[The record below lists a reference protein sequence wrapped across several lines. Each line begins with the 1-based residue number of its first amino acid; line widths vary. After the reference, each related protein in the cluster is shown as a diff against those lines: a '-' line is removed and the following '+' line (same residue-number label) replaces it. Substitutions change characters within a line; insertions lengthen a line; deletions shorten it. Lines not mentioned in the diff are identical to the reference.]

1 MRWRSRPGSVIVM
14 SGGGKVGAIVD
25 EQGVGDIGTAVALRR
40 YPVKSML
47 GEDLREAELDAAGV
61 AGDRAMALIDRG
73 TGRVATAKH
82 PRLWRALLTCNATRT
97 GAGVRITVPG
107 GRTVDADDED
117 VDRALSAFLGRE
129 VRLASVRPEGAE
141 VERPA
146 PEDVLDHGVEAEVP
160 FETLEIGQG
169 TSGGTFVDY
178 APVHLISTATLDHIG
193 VEALRYRPNLVVD
206 TPGGRPFAENGW
218 VGREITV
225 GAVRLRGTLP
235 TPRCSVPTLEHGDL
249 PRSPQA
255 VRRVLADNRVDVP
268 GFGVLPCA
276 GVYAEVLVGGTIRL
290 GDPVAL
296 R

>member
-1 MRWRSRPGSVIVM
+1 
-14 SGGGKVGAIVD
+14 VGAIVD
-25 EQGVGDIGTAVALRR
+25 EHGSGTAVALRR

-47 GEDLREAELDAAGV
+47 GEDVAEVELDAAGV
-61 AGDRAMALIDRG
+61 AGDRALALIDRG

-82 PRLWRALLTCNATRT
+82 PRLWRALLKCTATLS
-97 GAGVRITVPG
+97 GAGVRITVPD
-107 GRTVDADDED
+107 GRTVDADDEG
-117 VDRALSAFLGRE
+117 VDEALSAFLGRA
-129 VRLASVRPEGAE
+129 VRLAAVRPDGAE
-141 VERPA
+141 VERPD
-146 PEDVLDHGVEAEVP
+146 PEDVLEHGVEAEVS
-160 FETLEIGQG
+160 FATLEIGQG

-206 TPGGRPFAENGW
+206 IPGGQPFAENGW
-218 VGREITV
+218 VGREIAV
-225 GAVRLRGTLP
+225 GGVRLRGTLP

-255 VRRVLADNRVDVP
+255 VRRVLEENRVDVP

-276 GVYAEVLVGGTIRL
+276 GVYAEVLVGGTIGR
-290 GDPVAL
+290 GDPVEL

>member
-1 MRWRSRPGSVIVM
+1 VDDQRGS
-14 SGGGKVGAIVD
+14 G
-25 EQGVGDIGTAVALRR
+25 IGTAVALRR

-61 AGDRAMALIDRG
+61 AGDRAMALIDTA

-82 PRLWRALLTCNATRT
+82 PRLWRALLTFGATLDGT
-97 GAGVRITVPG
+97 GGTGGTGVRIRLPG
-107 GRTVDADDED
+107 GDSIPADDVD
-117 VDRALSAFLGRE
+117 VDRVLSALLGRQ
-129 VRLASVRPEGAE
+129 VRLASVRPDGAE

-146 PEDVLDHGVEAEVP
+146 PEDVLDQGVEAEVP
-160 FETLEIGQG
+160 FATLQIAQG

-225 GAVRLRGTLP
+225 GGVRLRGTLP

-276 GVYAEVLVGGTIRL
+276 GVYAEVLVGGTVRL
-290 GDPVAL
+290 GDEVTL

>member
-1 MRWRSRPGSVIVM
+1 
-14 SGGGKVGAIVD
+14 
-25 EQGVGDIGTAVALRR
+25 VGDIGTAVALRR

-47 GEDLREAELDAAGV
+47 GEDLAEAELEAAGV
-61 AGDRAMALIDRG
+61 LGDRVLALVDQD

-82 PRLWRALLTCNATRT
+82 PRLWRTLLKCSATRA
-97 GAGVRITVPG
+97 GAGVRIRVPD
-107 GRTVDADDED
+107 GRTVDAADDD
-117 VDRALSAFLGRE
+117 VDRTLSALLGRS
-129 VRLASVRPEGAE
+129 VRLTAVRPDGAE

-146 PEDVLDHGVEAEVP
+146 PEDVLEHGVEAEVP
-160 FETLEIGQG
+160 FATLEIGQG
-169 TSGGTFVDY
+169 TPGGTFVDY
-178 APVHLISTATLDHIG
+178 APVHLISTATVAHIG
-193 VEALRYRPNLVVD
+193 VEALRYRPNLVVE
-206 TPGGRPFAENGW
+206 TPDGRPFAENDW

-225 GAVRLRGTLP
+225 GGARLRGLLP

-276 GVYAEVLVGGTIRL
+276 GVYAEVVVGGTVRL

-296 R
+296 D